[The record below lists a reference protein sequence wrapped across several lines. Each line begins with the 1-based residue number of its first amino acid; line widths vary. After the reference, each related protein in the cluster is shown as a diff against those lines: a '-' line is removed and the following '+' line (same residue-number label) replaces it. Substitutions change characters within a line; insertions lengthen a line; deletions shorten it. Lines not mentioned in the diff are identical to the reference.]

1 MKAPFFKGNLLADLV
16 DMDSPTAILDEV
28 LFIMTIIHPQMDPTR
43 LTNAFSLMVSLYHG
57 QWPRER
63 ECNTDYHDLRHVT
76 DTMLAMARLIHGVS
90 LAGKRI
96 NPGDI
101 YTGMVAALVHDAGYI
116 QDKTDKFG
124 TGAKYTTTHVERS
137 MAFVE
142 RYGQRYGLTAQQ
154 IPSCALMIKCTDL
167 NVDVSTLQFP
177 SRTVELLAKLLGCA
191 DLIGQMADRTYLEKL
206 FHLHREFEEG
216 NVSGFRD
223 EMDLLT
229 QTLGF
234 FPMVKQRLVHQ
245 LGGYDELAKAHFAR
259 RWSISKNLYGV
270 TIEKQ
275 RRHLEL
281 ILAHPDRDP
290 SLLLR
295 RKRIVE
301 TFFKRKK
308 GAKN

>member
-1 MKAPFFKGNLLADLV
+1 MKAPFFKGKLLADLV
-16 DMDSPTAILDEV
+16 DMDLPAAILDEV
-28 LFIMTIIHPQMDPTR
+28 LFIMTIIHPQMDPSR
-43 LTNAFSLMVSLYHG
+43 LTNAFSLLVSLYNG

-76 DTMLAMARLIHGVS
+76 DTMLAMARLIHGAA
-90 LAGKRI
+90 LAGKHI
-96 NPGDI
+96 NARDI
-101 YTGMVAALVHDAGYI
+101 YTGMVGALVHDAGYI
-116 QDKTDKFG
+116 QDKMDNCG

-142 RYGQRYGLTAQQ
+142 RYGQRYGLTARE
-154 IPSCALMIKCTDL
+154 IPSCMLMIKCTDL

-177 SRTVELLAKLLGCA
+177 SHTVELLAKLLGCA
-191 DLIGQMADRTYLEKL
+191 DLIGQMADRIYLEKL
-206 FHLHREFEEG
+206 FYLHREFEEG
-216 NVSGFRD
+216 QVSGFTD

-229 QTLGF
+229 HTLGF
-234 FPMVKQRLVHQ
+234 FPMVEQRLKHQ

-259 RWSISKNLYGV
+259 RWSISKNLYRV

-275 RRHLEL
+275 RKHLER

-295 RKRIVE
+295 RKQIVE
-301 TFFKRKK
+301 TILNHKK
-308 GAKN
+308 GDG